1 MKPILLRKQMH
12 LFSTGSLGGS
22 VNDILDSA
30 GQQSTATNN
39 GGSHSNPSS
48 KPGTPKPPEMMMMM
62 GGAGGGGAD
71 GGGGGGGE
79 QSKDVV
85 YNATTAVVRAV
96 MEMTR
101 GVQQAK
107 AEQYVDLVKVRLL
120 NSAELRLF
128 HTEWETDENKSRHLG
143 QNHR

>member
-1 MKPILLRKQMH
+1 M
-12 LFSTGSLGGS
+12 
-22 VNDILDSA
+22 
-30 GQQSTATNN
+30 
-39 GGSHSNPSS
+39 
-48 KPGTPKPPEMMMMM
+48 MMMMM

-71 GGGGGGGE
+71 GGGGGE

-120 NSAELRLF
+120 NSAQLRLF
-128 HTEWETDENKSRHLG
+128 HTEWETNENESRHLG

>member
-1 MKPILLRKQMH
+1 
-12 LFSTGSLGGS
+12 
-22 VNDILDSA
+22 
-30 GQQSTATNN
+30 
-39 GGSHSNPSS
+39 
-48 KPGTPKPPEMMMMM
+48 MMMM
-62 GGAGGGGAD
+62 GSEGGGGAD
-71 GGGGGGGE
+71 LGGGGGGE

-120 NSAELRLF
+120 NSAELMLI
-128 HTEWETDENKSRHLG
+128 HTEWETNENESRHLG
-143 QNHR
+143 HNHI